1 MATNPTPAHV
11 EYAYN
16 PRQGAMSNGSYHAI
30 VDRPLHSGRLSRD
43 AGDPLCKPARK
54 FWGLNPGN
62 RTNTVNCTR
71 CLALMAR
78 HGVEVT
84 SDVR

>member
-1 MATNPTPAHV
+1 MSTAHT
-11 EYAYN
+11 EYAFN

-30 VDRPLHSGRLSRD
+30 LDQPLHVGRLRRE

-62 RTNTVNCTR
+62 RKGGVNCAR
-71 CLALMAR
+71 CLSLMQR
-78 HGVEVT
+78 YGVSVEAV
-84 SDVR
+84 SQ